1 MLGLEAAQVHP
12 EWELVLLVVDSEL
25 EQSVDLVLL
34 VVDST
39 GCFDTPVEVPSI
51 QVELSLIQLQTVVWI
66 LVLVVPED
74 PAVE

>member
-12 EWELVLLVVDSEL
+12 EWE
-25 EQSVDLVLL
+25 LVLL

-51 QVELSLIQLQTVVWI
+51 QVELSLIQLQMVVWI